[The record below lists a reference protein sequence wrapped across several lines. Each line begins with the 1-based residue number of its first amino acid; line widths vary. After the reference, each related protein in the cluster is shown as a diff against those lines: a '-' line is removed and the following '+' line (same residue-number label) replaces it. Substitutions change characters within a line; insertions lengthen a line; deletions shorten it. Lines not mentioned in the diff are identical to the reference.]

1 MGIINAG
8 TAVGAVLAPPLIA
21 IILGFANWRW
31 IFLLTGAIGL
41 LWVAWWR
48 RSYFAPPEIPDHA
61 VGDSSAKPTAAADSA
76 MRFPWTHLF
85 RIRETW
91 GLVTAKFLSDAAWF
105 FYLFWLPKYLYD
117 ARGFDIKSVGLF
129 AWMPHAA
136 AGVGCLV
143 GGAFSSYLV
152 RRHFSVGLS
161 RKIALGASAI
171 VMPFVILVPHVTVTW
186 AMAIFCLAYFGQQ
199 SWSTLVMVLP
209 TDLFPQTYCRIG
221 RRPCRFRRSDGRDCL
236 RATGRLLVGSR
247 LWIRHGISHRGH
259 TAYRGV
265 SDYSRSRSRC
275 FAFAAETEFELRGS
289 SMKIT
294 EIRTRVL
301 RWRGKTVPLPPH
313 FCTNPMD
320 LLELPEASMQTF
332 TFHGWMVVE
341 VFTDDGH
348 VGLGNAALAPQATKQ
363 VIDLYLK
370 PLLIGQDPWDIERL
384 WQHMYRKTM
393 AFGRK
398 GIGMAAIS
406 ALDIALWD
414 LLGKSAKQPVFRLLG
429 GRTKARI
436 PVYASRLYATELGEL
451 GAEAKRYKDEGYQ
464 AMKLRFGWGP
474 ADGARGMQRNIE
486 LVRTVRETIGD
497 EVDLMADA
505 YMGWTLDYAKRMLP
519 LLEPFH
525 LRWLEEPVIPD
536 DIHGYAELKS
546 YGRIPI
552 AGGEHEFTLFGF
564 RDLLE
569 ARALD
574 YIQFDT
580 NRVGG
585 ITQARKIAALAEAYS
600 VPVIPHAGQMHNYH
614 IVMASLNSPMAEYFP
629 IVDVEV
635 GNELFW
641 YIFDGEPRA
650 NGGYINLDDN
660 TPGLGLTINEAGLDK
675 FEVFE

>member
-1 MGIINAG
+1 
-8 TAVGAVLAPPLIA
+8 
-21 IILGFANWRW
+21 
-31 IFLLTGAIGL
+31 
-41 LWVAWWR
+41 
-48 RSYFAPPEIPDHA
+48 
-61 VGDSSAKPTAAADSA
+61 
-76 MRFPWTHLF
+76 
-85 RIRETW
+85 
-91 GLVTAKFLSDAAWF
+91 
-105 FYLFWLPKYLYD
+105 
-117 ARGFDIKSVGLF
+117 
-129 AWMPHAA
+129 
-136 AGVGCLV
+136 
-143 GGAFSSYLV
+143 
-152 RRHFSVGLS
+152 
-161 RKIALGASAI
+161 
-171 VMPFVILVPHVTVTW
+171 
-186 AMAIFCLAYFGQQ
+186 
-199 SWSTLVMVLP
+199 
-209 TDLFPQTYCRIG
+209 
-221 RRPCRFRRSDGRDCL
+221 
-236 RATGRLLVGSR
+236 
-247 LWIRHGISHRGH
+247 
-259 TAYRGV
+259 
-265 SDYSRSRSRC
+265 
-275 FAFAAETEFELRGS
+275 
-289 SMKIT
+289 MKIT

-332 TFHGWMVVE
+332 TFHGWLVVE

-370 PLLIGQDPWDIERL
+370 PLLIGQDPWDVEHL

-398 GIGMAAIS
+398 GIAMTAIS

-414 LLGKSAKQPVFRLLG
+414 LLGKSANQPVFRLLG
-429 GRTKARI
+429 GRTKVRI
-436 PVYASRLYATELGEL
+436 PVYASRLYATALGQL
-451 GAEAKRYKDEGYQ
+451 AAEAKRYKDEGYQ

-497 EVDLMADA
+497 DVDLMADA

-536 DIHGYAELKS
+536 EIHGYAQLRS
-546 YGRIPI
+546 CGRIPI

-614 IVMASLNSPMAEYFP
+614 IVMASFNSPMAEYFP
-629 IVDVEV
+629 IVEVEV

-650 NGGYINLDDN
+650 NGGYIDLDDDK
-660 TPGLGLTINEAGLDK
+660 PGLGLTINEAGLDK